1 MVLKSNRSSAKS
13 EKAPMRCGGE
23 HERGGG
29 GCVLIIGNYWLGL
42 IRDKER
48 WKQREEREKLF
59 EFLGGRSPGKI
70 YDS

>member
-1 MVLKSNRSSAKS
+1 MN
-13 EKAPMRCGGE
+13 
-23 HERGGG
+23 GGG

-59 EFLGGRSPGKI
+59 EFPGWTKPRKNLRLLRRVLLPCKPQVSI
-70 YDS
+70 TLIFLLL